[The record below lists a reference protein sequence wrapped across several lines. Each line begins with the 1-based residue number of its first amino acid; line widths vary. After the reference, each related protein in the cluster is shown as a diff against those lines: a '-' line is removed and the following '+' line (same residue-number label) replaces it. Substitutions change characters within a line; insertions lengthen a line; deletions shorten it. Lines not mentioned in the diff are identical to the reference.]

1 VAERACRDKGDEMKT
16 LEEAI
21 SIKEEIESI
30 VLQQPGVTG
39 IDVSERKVSESESN
53 EYIIRIFVKD
63 ENITL
68 DKLNL
73 QSMYKGVPIVLI
85 KREFHLQ

>member
-1 VAERACRDKGDEMKT
+1 MKT

-53 EYIIRIFVKD
+53 EYIIRVFVKD